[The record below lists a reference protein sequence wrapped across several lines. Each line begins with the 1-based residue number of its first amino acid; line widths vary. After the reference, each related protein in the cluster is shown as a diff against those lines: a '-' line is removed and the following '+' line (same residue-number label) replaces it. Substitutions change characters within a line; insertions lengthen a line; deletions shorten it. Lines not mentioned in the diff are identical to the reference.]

1 MTYRLTW
8 CLAVTLAFAVTAG
21 CKKEEAPPSEKPAA
35 AAVTTEKVAVP
46 EKEVVPKVEE
56 LTKGVAAEL
65 QADVE
70 ARLAKADALDGTVD
84 KVVSKCPAC
93 RLAMDGKSEHALEVA
108 GYTLHFCS
116 DQCKAKFAQDPT
128 KEVLALKIPT
138 E

>member
-1 MTYRLTW
+1 MPDK
-8 CLAVTLAFAVTAG
+8 A
-21 CKKEEAPPSEKPAA
+21 
-35 AAVTTEKVAVP
+35 
-46 EKEVVPKVEE
+46 VVPKAEE
-56 LTKGVAAEL
+56 LTKEVAAEM

-70 ARLAKADALDGTVD
+70 ARLAQADALDGAVD

-116 DQCKAKFAQDPT
+116 DQCKDKFAKDPT